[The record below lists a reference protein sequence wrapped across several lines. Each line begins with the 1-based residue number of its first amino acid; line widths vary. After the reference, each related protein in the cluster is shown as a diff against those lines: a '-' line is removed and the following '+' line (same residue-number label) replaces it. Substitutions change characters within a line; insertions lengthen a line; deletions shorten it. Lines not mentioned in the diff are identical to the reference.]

1 MCFATLSSLKGY
13 LLYLESILLMKD
25 SDVSL
30 GSSTPLLGIKI
41 QNLKVDFNTSD
52 ALGHWKWW
60 LRILWFHL
68 HGITKHVLICN
79 LHKNEKL

>member
-13 LLYLESILLMKD
+13 LLYLESILLMKH

-30 GSSTPLLGIKI
+30 GSTPLLGIKI

-60 LRILWFHL
+60 LRIIWFHL
-68 HGITKHVLICN
+68 HGITKHVQICN
-79 LHKNEKL
+79 LHKDEKL